1 MNHPLVCKPSI
12 IFLLTIRFLNPFFSA
27 VKLPEVWVSGNTK
40 NFYIP
45 LYYSF
50 CPCICNIVSSIGC
63 CYCIIIQLSFLLN
76 IFLFRGCKY
85 HTDMLYKF
93 VFNILCYSFDSPTKN
108 SFEGIEL
115 EFSWTSEFCVSYNIY
130 SWWTTHWRVNHFFVF

>member
-1 MNHPLVCKPSI
+1 MNHTLVCKPSI
-12 IFLLTIRFLNPFFSA
+12 IFLLTIRFLNPFFQLSNCQK
-27 VKLPEVWVSGNTK
+27 VEYRVIK

-93 VFNILCYSFDSPTKN
+93 VLIS
-108 SFEGIEL
+108 
-115 EFSWTSEFCVSYNIY
+115 CVIPLTLQQRTLLKGLNLSLVEPLN
-130 SWWTTHWRVNHFFVF
+130 FV